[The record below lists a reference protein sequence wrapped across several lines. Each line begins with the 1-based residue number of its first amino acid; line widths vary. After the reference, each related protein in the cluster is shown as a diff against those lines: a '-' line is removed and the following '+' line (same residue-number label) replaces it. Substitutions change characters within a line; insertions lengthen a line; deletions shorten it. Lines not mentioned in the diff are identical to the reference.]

1 MKLELKIVDLL
12 ARNAERK
19 YTINEIAK
27 ALEGH
32 YSLVHRTIKRMLE
45 EGVIA
50 KEQAGKAHLCSL
62 NFASEK
68 ALTLIQ
74 LSEIERKNE
83 LFNSNKELKL
93 ILEDFVKS
101 SETLLHAIF
110 IVLFGSYAK
119 EEATKKSDIDI
130 LLVSQNKAGVDKI
143 TKEMYA
149 KYGKEIN
156 VIAVTQKE
164 FVAQKSEFKEMLRT
178 HFVLFGAQK
187 FVSLVLK

>member
-19 YTINEIAK
+19 YTINGIAR
-27 ALEGH
+27 ALKGH
-32 YSLVHRTIKRMLE
+32 YSLVHRTVKKMLE

-50 KEQAGKAHLCSL
+50 KENAGKAHLCSL
-62 NFASEK
+62 NFANEK
-68 ALTLIQ
+68 SLMLIQ

-101 SETLLHAIF
+101 AETQLHAIS

-119 EEATKKSDIDI
+119 GEATKKSDIDI
-130 LLVSQNKAGVDKI
+130 LLVRQKKAGVDKVM
-143 TKEMYA
+143 KEMYA

-156 VIAVTQKE
+156 VIAVTPKE
-164 FVAQKSEFKEMLRT
+164 FVAQKSEFKEMLHTR
-178 HFVLFGAQK
+178 FVLFGVQK